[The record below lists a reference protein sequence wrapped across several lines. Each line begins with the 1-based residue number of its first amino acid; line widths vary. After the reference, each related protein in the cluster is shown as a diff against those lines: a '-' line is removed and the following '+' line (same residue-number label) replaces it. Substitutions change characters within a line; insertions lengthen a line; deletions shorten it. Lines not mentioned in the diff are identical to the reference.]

1 MEEQGGKGGEE
12 RTVRLVLRFAK
23 EAEQAAAEHFD
34 REEMARLPDG
44 TLVVK
49 AVFPD
54 GTWLIGFLLKFHT
67 GMLVLEPAR
76 LAAAVRE
83 TALEIAAMYAEAGD
97 EAHREGGP

>member
-1 MEEQGGKGGEE
+1 MEEPGGKSEE
-12 RTVRLVLRFAK
+12 ENTVRLVLRFAK

-34 REEMARLPDG
+34 REEMERLADG
-44 TLVVK
+44 TLMIK

-54 GTWLIGFLLKFHT
+54 GTWLIGFLLRFHT

-83 TALEIAAMYAEAGD
+83 TALEIAAMYTEAGD
-97 EAHREGGP
+97 EARREGGS